1 MWILVTTLCAVSAPG
16 EATCLTEMSNYG
28 MDRMECLKLRQP
40 MIDYLAESNPGL
52 RVTYLPAHCE
62 FGKVA

>member
-28 MDRMECLKLRQP
+28 TDKIECLKLRQP
-40 MIDYLAESNPGL
+40 MVDYLMANNPGL
-52 RVTYLPAHCE
+52 RITYASAHCE